1 MNQHEIIQT
10 FLKARKFEVG
20 RESIRKDGIYR
31 KISDSGQ
38 KSKQWKLVQKHSEDK
53 NRFSKIF
60 EAITN
65 FFGTDRKIAK
75 TIPKREYE
83 SNKIKSKGISIQE
96 WTKHFTRYFEIKSQI
111 DAKFHQEKNAKK
123 TNSTIINKSESN
135 QVTNFIANNTN
146 QNTDKF
152 TYKKSIFK
160 LLYDIYGDRKSNG
173 NANRINESNQGV
185 GLSNPTDKG
194 SKLGVSEPS
203 QNGESGRSGANSG
216 KSALASRKPGSRS
229 ESGISSNERLTKEES
244 IALKVV
250 EGLKTFRGLW
260 NNKKQNEI
268 NLECKRILSTT
279 PHDQITSDQK
289 DILRLYEGSGGQT
302 TNNEVDAN
310 RGMLYQF
317 LTPRKIVEKMQD
329 ILSRYVQDGAN
340 GLEPSAG
347 IGRFAEGKGG
357 KYNWD
362 MLEYNPDDKTAFAI
376 ARILYPDAN
385 ISDNAFE
392 TLFINNKNQSVGEN
406 YKGKKFQFVAGN
418 PPYGAMEGKYKAIE
432 GKGWKRYEH
441 YFINRGIDVL
451 EEGGI
456 LTFIVPQSFLNANN
470 EKWKNQIFD
479 KAELL
484 EAYRLPEGAFGNT
497 QIGTDI
503 IVLRKNTTNSKNNS
517 LAFSGKYFENNPE
530 HVFGSVEKRK
540 NRFGKEE
547 DYVKGEITDFL
558 NFNLPLRSEMSE
570 EQKAAISE
578 GLVGNTNAKGKQVLK
593 TVSEAKKVNKKRETK
608 EKISNAVRSTIGAER
623 KIDPKDLYTQ
633 EEFIQKYGKKYD
645 QVDLDIVRNMLP
657 TGSLPESQVF
667 NVQKMSKMN
676 NEIYPDFI
684 YASGDITEKLRTL
697 EIEKDTLSP
706 EEYSKQ
712 KNLLESVLPK
722 KVKLENIIL
731 TPIEPFAKGFI
742 FEDNTSL
749 IEKFKKFILGEPIV
763 GRYGK
768 YEGKIIDYK
777 GGLPSEYFTNYTITK
792 SDILAYLSGER
803 VTGRNDVVY
812 DKTTG
817 ETTKI
822 ETNKL
827 KKKERKEIGNKLFQQ
842 FIQESLSNDER
853 ADLTKKWNEQYN
865 SVVNIDGSKIP
876 VVLEGMSKLFKGNK
890 QDFRPTQTNFISR
903 FMTQGVGCATHE
915 VGLGKTWTGMASNI
929 SAMQSGKCRRPL
941 IVVPT
946 SVLQN
951 WALEFK
957 ERFPNVPVQ
966 MVGSP
971 ELNNLNKSENGFQ
984 VEEGVVTIMSYD
996 AFTQF
1001 GFSNERYEELTNQVR
1016 DQIYNPDNSKENK
1029 REKAQMDEK
1038 SNSIVSEAVKGTRS
1052 DLLFDKAGFDHIT
1065 IDEAHNFNNIFV
1077 DVASTKGKTENKLK
1091 GREDDTGV
1099 NEFDGITGGT
1109 PSARGIKLWLAA
1121 RHILEKNNDR
1131 NVLLLSATPFTNN
1144 PLQIYSLLSIV
1155 AKKRMEKMGITNVRD
1170 FLGTFVETRYENVI
1184 EGNGKVVNKQ
1194 VVRSFKNAQ
1203 ALQNLISEYFDFQS
1217 GDANGVERPNLK
1229 MKAITLPLTSEQ
1241 EQIRNRLESMYDLRD
1256 ASGGALGGAPLV
1268 SIFSQQMMNI
1278 SPALVKKGEGEVWNY
1293 VGEINPEGDKDIV
1306 ERSPKLQFIA
1316 DSLAEFYNQYKKSKP
1331 GERIPGQLMFMPKGV
1346 EYISKIKQYLM
1357 VKHGIPEDAI
1367 GVLTSDTKI
1376 KKAKDP
1382 ELAKQG
1388 LSRFTEISD
1397 QFNSSEHPCK
1407 ILIGSDVIKEGVS
1420 LNNNTIAAYNASID
1434 WNPTTEVQKRGRH
1447 HRPGNLQKNVQWID
1461 ILMEDSID
1469 SKLYQKQSEKIS
1481 RINQIFE
1488 RSGSAAIDV
1497 SDINPEELKT
1507 EIIRDPKRKAQFVV
1521 NEEAAKVRQESK
1533 DLRGRSF
1540 TLQGIVDEIR
1550 ELRNLISNEENSL
1563 NREKKE
1569 LKENLEEFNKLKE
1582 TGRYESYGPHSELGI
1597 SYQKKTIQDIA
1608 AKLAIKKAKLKRNED
1623 NLEKKG
1629 LSDLEKAEAEAN
1641 KLLGE
1646 SDTLSEKVSEI
1657 LGNKKEEYIAK
1668 FTKELAE
1675 KEKNK
1680 ANESIDAIVKKHV
1693 GELLSV
1699 AGINEYRKSL
1709 ALDLEI
1715 RNRFTLKRFLKSAC

>member
-1 MNQHEIIQT
+1 MKEYEIIQS
-10 FLKARKFEVG
+10 FLKGRKFEVG
-20 RESIRKDGIYR
+20 RESVRKDGIYR
-31 KISDSGQ
+31 KISDTGE
-38 KSKQWKLVQKHSEDK
+38 KSKQWKLVQKHNEDK
-53 NRFSKIF
+53 KRFSKVL

-65 FFGTDRKIAK
+65 FFGIEKKIAK
-75 TIPKREYE
+75 TIPKREYN
-83 SNKIKSKGISIQE
+83 SNEIESKGISLHE
-96 WTKHFTRYFEIKSQI
+96 WTRHFTKYFEIKSQI
-111 DAKFHQEKNAKK
+111 DAKFHQEKNAKEA
-123 TNSTIINKSESN
+123 NSTIIGNKYNSN
-135 QVTNFIANNTN
+135 QVNSLATKKPDQNNEKST
-146 QNTDKF
+146 F
-152 TYKKSIFK
+152 KKSIFK
-160 LLYDIYGDRKSNG
+160 LLYDLYGNRKSNKT
-173 NANRINESNQGV
+173 NESNKGI
-185 GLSNPTDKG
+185 GLQDSIDEG
-194 SKLGVSEPS
+194 SRLGISEPS
-203 QNGESGRSGANSG
+203 RNGKSGQVGAIAG
-216 KSALASRKPGSRS
+216 KSALISRQSRNRS
-229 ESGISSNERLTKEES
+229 LSRVSSDRRITKEES
-244 IALKVV
+244 IALSVA
-250 EGLKTFRGLW
+250 EGLNTFRVLW
-260 NNKKQNEI
+260 SKKRQNEI
-268 NLECKRILSTT
+268 NLECKRIVSTI
-279 PHDQITSDQK
+279 PHDQISMEQK
-289 DILRLYEGSGGQT
+289 EILKLYEGFGGQT
-302 TNNEVDAN
+302 TNEEVDVN

-329 ILSRYVQDGAN
+329 ILSRYVKEGN
-340 GLEPSAG
+340 RGLEPSAG
-347 IGRFAEGKGG
+347 IGRFAEGKGEG
-357 KYNWD
+357 YNWD
-362 MLEYNPDDKTAFAI
+362 MMEYNPDDKTAFSI
-376 ARILYPDAN
+376 AKILNPNAN
-385 ISDNAFE
+385 VSDKAFE
-392 TLFINNKNQSVGEN
+392 TLFINDKNKSVGEN
-406 YKGKKFQFVAGN
+406 YTGKKYQFVAGN
-418 PPYGAMEGKYKAIE
+418 PPYGSMEGKYKAIE

-470 EKWKNQIFD
+470 EKWKNQIFE

-484 EAYRLPEGAFGNT
+484 EAYRLPERAFSNT
-497 QIGTDI
+497 QVGTDI

-517 LAFSGKYFENNPE
+517 LAFSGKYFERNSD

-547 DYVKGEITDFL
+547 DYVKGEIADFL

-570 EQKAAISE
+570 AQKAAISK
-578 GLVGNTNAKGKQVLK
+578 GLVGNTNAKGKQILK
-593 TVSEAKKVNKKRETK
+593 SVSEAKKVNKKGEIK
-608 EKISNAVRSTIGAER
+608 EKISNAVRSTIGKDK

-645 QVDLDIVRNMLP
+645 QIDLNMVRNMLP
-657 TGSLPESQVF
+657 TGSLPEYQVF
-667 NVQKMSKMN
+667 NIQKMSKMN

-684 YASGDITEKLRTL
+684 YASGDLTEKLRIL
-697 EIEKDTLSP
+697 EIEKNILSP
-706 EEYSKQ
+706 EEYTKQ
-712 KNLLESVLPK
+712 KNLLESLLPE

-731 TPIEPFAKGFI
+731 TPIEPFAKGFM
-742 FEDNTSL
+742 FEDNTNL
-749 IEKFKKFILGEPIV
+749 IEKFKKFILGEPVV

-768 YEGKIIDYK
+768 NKGKIIDYE
-777 GGLPSEYFTNYTITK
+777 GGLPNEYFMNYTITK
-792 SDILAYLSGER
+792 SDILSYLNGEK

-812 DKTTG
+812 DKVTG
-817 ETTKI
+817 ESTKI

-853 ADLTKKWNEQYN
+853 DDLAKKWNEQYN

-876 VVLEGMSKLFKGNK
+876 VVLEGMSKFFKGNR

-929 SAMQSGKCRRPL
+929 SAMQSGKCKKPL
-941 IVVPT
+941 IIVPT

-957 ERFPNVPVQ
+957 ERFPNVPIR
-966 MVGSP
+966 MVGTP

-1001 GFSNERYEELTNQVR
+1001 GFSDERYEELTNEVR
-1016 DQIYNPDNSKENK
+1016 DQIYNPDNSKEESREKK

-1052 DLLFDKAGFDHIT
+1052 DLLFDKIGFDHIT
-1065 IDEAHNFNNIFV
+1065 VDEAHNFNNIFV
-1077 DVASTKGKTENKLK
+1077 DVASTKGKAENKLK
-1091 GREDDTGV
+1091 GQDDSGV

-1144 PLQIYSLLSIV
+1144 PLQIYSLLSII
-1155 AKKRMEKMGITNVRD
+1155 AKKRMEKIGITNIRD
-1170 FLGTFVETRYENVI
+1170 FLGTFVETRYENMI

-1217 GDANGVERPNLK
+1217 GDKNGVERPNLK
-1229 MKAITLPLTSEQ
+1229 MKAITLPLTNEQ
-1241 EQIRNRLESMYDLRD
+1241 EMMRNQLESMYDLRD

-1268 SIFSQQMMNI
+1268 SILTQQMMNI

-1293 VGEINPEGDKDIV
+1293 VGEINPEGDKNIV
-1306 ERSPKLQFIA
+1306 QRSPKLQFIA

-1357 VKHGIPEDAI
+1357 EKHGIPENAI
-1367 GVLTSDTKI
+1367 GILTSDTKI

-1447 HRPGNLQKNVQWID
+1447 HRPGNLQKDVQWID

-1488 RSGSAAIDV
+1488 KSGSAAIDV
-1497 SDINPEELKT
+1497 SEINPEELKT
-1507 EIIRDPKRKAQFVV
+1507 EIIRDPKEKRYLLLMK
-1521 NEEAAKVRQESK
+1521 K
-1533 DLRGRSF
+1533 
-1540 TLQGIVDEIR
+1540 LQR
-1550 ELRNLISNEENSL
+1550 
-1563 NREKKE
+1563 
-1569 LKENLEEFNKLKE
+1569 
-1582 TGRYESYGPHSELGI
+1582 
-1597 SYQKKTIQDIA
+1597 
-1608 AKLAIKKAKLKRNED
+1608 
-1623 NLEKKG
+1623 
-1629 LSDLEKAEAEAN
+1629 
-1641 KLLGE
+1641 
-1646 SDTLSEKVSEI
+1646 
-1657 LGNKKEEYIAK
+1657 
-1668 FTKELAE
+1668 
-1675 KEKNK
+1675 
-1680 ANESIDAIVKKHV
+1680 
-1693 GELLSV
+1693 
-1699 AGINEYRKSL
+1699 
-1709 ALDLEI
+1709 
-1715 RNRFTLKRFLKSAC
+1715 